1 MADAPSPSDQA
12 GNEAIT
18 EDQQPQKKGKLT
30 GILPMI
36 LGVAIMA
43 GLTWAFTQFVLVRT
57 IEDSLKGVLVESSAE
72 GGSEEKTANG
82 GEPSEDDTHGS
93 SDNHAS
99 DGSADHSNASDN
111 HASSSDGHGGSG
123 KPEEEEKLENPYQ
136 IESALVNIKST
147 NASRFL
153 VVSIT
158 IDSGQDDQ
166 RRLALYNILKAKD
179 AFVRDMTLEILSEFS
194 MEDLSDEPAAKN
206 KVKIQLKERLSQYI
220 TDKNLNYSVLFTQ
233 WAIQ

>member
-12 GNEAIT
+12 GKEAIT

-179 AFVRDMTLEILSEFS
+179 AFVRT
-194 MEDLSDEPAAKN
+194 
-206 KVKIQLKERLSQYI
+206 
-220 TDKNLNYSVLFTQ
+220 
-233 WAIQ
+233 

>member
-12 GNEAIT
+12 GKEAIT

-57 IEDSLKGVLVESSAE
+57 IKDSLKGVLVESSAE

-82 GEPSEDDTHGS
+82 GEPSEDDT
-93 SDNHAS
+93 HAS

-206 KVKIQLKERLSQYI
+206 KVKIQL
-220 TDKNLNYSVLFTQ
+220 
-233 WAIQ
+233 

>member
-12 GNEAIT
+12 GKEAIT
-18 EDQQPQKKGKLT
+18 EEQQPQKKGKLA
-30 GILPMI
+30 GILPMV
-36 LGVAIMA
+36 LGAAIMA
-43 GLTWAFTQFVLVRT
+43 GMAWAFTQFVLVKT
-57 IEDSLKGVLVESSAE
+57 IKESLEGVLVGSSAE
-72 GGSEEKTANG
+72 GGSEEKTANE
-82 GEPSEDDTHGS
+82 GEPSEEDTHGS

-99 DGSADHSNASDN
+99 DGSADHSKAGDS

-123 KPEEEEKLENPYQ
+123 TEDGEETFKDPYQ

-158 IDSGQDDQ
+158 IDSGQDAQ
-166 RRLALYNILKAKD
+166 RPALYKILKAKD
-179 AFVRDMTLEILSEFS
+179 AFIRDMALEILSEFS
-194 MEDLSDEPAAKN
+194 MEDLADEPAAKN
-206 KVKIQLKERLSQYI
+206 KVKIQMQERLSQYI
-220 TDKNLNYSVLFTQ
+220 TDKKLDYSVLFTQ

>member
-12 GNEAIT
+12 GKEAIT
-18 EDQQPQKKGKLT
+18 EEQQPQKKGKLA
-30 GILPMI
+30 GILPMV
-36 LGVAIMA
+36 LGAAIMA
-43 GLTWAFTQFVLVRT
+43 GMAWAFTQFVLVKT
-57 IEDSLKGVLVESSAE
+57 IKESLEGVLVESSAE
-72 GGSEEKTANG
+72 GGSEEKTANE

-99 DGSADHSNASDN
+99 DGSADHSKAGDS

-123 KPEEEEKLENPYQ
+123 TEDGEETFKDPYQ

-158 IDSGQDDQ
+158 IDSGQDAQ
-166 RRLALYNILKAKD
+166 RPALYKILKAKD
-179 AFVRDMTLEILSEFS
+179 AFIRDMALEILSEFS
-194 MEDLSDEPAAKN
+194 MEDLADEPAAKN
-206 KVKIQLKERLSQYI
+206 KVKIQMQERLSQYI
-220 TDKNLNYSVLFTQ
+220 TDKKLDYSVLFTQ

>member
-18 EDQQPQKKGKLT
+18 EDQQPQKKGKLA

-123 KPEEEEKLENPYQ
+123 KPEEEEETFKDPYQ
-136 IESALVNIKST
+136 IESALVNIK
-147 NASRFL
+147 NAP
-153 VVSIT
+153 
-158 IDSGQDDQ
+158 
-166 RRLALYNILKAKD
+166 
-179 AFVRDMTLEILSEFS
+179 M
-194 MEDLSDEPAAKN
+194 PAA
-206 KVKIQLKERLSQYI
+206 S
-220 TDKNLNYSVLFTQ
+220 
-233 WAIQ
+233 W